1 VTNPRSARGYNKL
14 SALKAERL
22 KEPGRHSDGRNLY
35 LIVDPSG
42 AKRWAFI
49 YRWKQPGV
57 KGAGRLREMGLGSF
71 DKVSLQKAR
80 EKAAEALELLG
91 DGKDPITVKRTV
103 VIVPTFAELADQWIE
118 ERKSFVRSGKS
129 IDRWKRALHTYAAKL
144 GDLQVD
150 QIGVDEVL
158 AVLKPMWIAKAHSA
172 KLLRGYVEK
181 VLDVAKVR
189 GFRSGENPARWKG
202 HLEHLLVA
210 TPKLQRGH
218 QRAVPY
224 AAVPGIV
231 ARLQTMDSISAWA
244 LEFQILHA
252 LRPGNVYGARWS
264 EFDLER
270 RIWTIPGDAMKA
282 GREHQLP
289 LGDRALDILKKAALL
304 RQPDSDLV
312 FHGQKLG
319 RPLSNMAFVMLLRR
333 LGVDATAHG
342 FRSCFRDWAG
352 EETDYPRD
360 LVEMQM
366 AHAVGDETERAY
378 RRMKALDRR
387 RPLMA
392 DWEYFCI
399 GRKKAL
405 PEPANDLIAAQGAV
419 SQARTSSELQ

>member
-1 VTNPRSARGYNKL
+1 MTKTPSRRGYNKL
-14 SALKAERL
+14 SALKADRL
-22 KEPGRHSDGRNLY
+22 KETGRHSDGRNLY
-35 LIVDPSG
+35 LVIDASG

-80 EKAAEALELLG
+80 EKATEALELLG
-91 DGKDPITVKRTV
+91 DGKDPITVKRTIV
-103 VIVPTFAELADQWIE
+103 VVPTFAELADQWIE
-118 ERKSFVRSGKS
+118 ERTPFVRSGKS
-129 IDRWKRALHTYAAKL
+129 VDRWKRSLHTHAAKL
-144 GDLQVD
+144 GKLQID

-158 AVLKPMWIAKAHSA
+158 SVLKPMWTSKAHSA
-172 KLLRGYVEK
+172 KLTRGYVEK

-202 HLEHLLVA
+202 RLEHLLVA

-218 QRAVPY
+218 QRAVHY
-224 AAVPGIV
+224 AEVPDIV
-231 ARLQTMDSISAWA
+231 ARLQTMDSVTAWA

-264 EFDLER
+264 EFDLEQ
-270 RIWTIPGDAMKA
+270 RIWTIPGAAMKA

-289 LGDRALDILKKAALL
+289 LGDRALAILQKAALL
-304 RQPDSDLV
+304 RQLDSEIV

-342 FRSCFRDWAG
+342 FRSSFSDWAG
-352 EETDYPRD
+352 EETEYPQE
-360 LVEMQM
+360 LVEMQIS
-366 AHAVGDETERAY
+366 HAVGNETARAY
-378 RRMKALDRR
+378 RRLRAVERR
-387 RPLMA
+387 RTMMD
-392 DWEYFCI
+392 DWEAFCL
-399 GRKKAL
+399 GRKQAL
-405 PEPANDLIAAQGAV
+405 PEPANDQIAA
-419 SQARTSSELQ
+419 

>member
-1 VTNPRSARGYNKL
+1 MTNPRSARGYHKL
-14 SALKAERL
+14 SDLKIKRL
-22 KEPGRHSDGRNLY
+22 KEPGSYGDGRNLY

-42 AKRWAFI
+42 SKRWMFR
-49 YRWKQPGV
+49 YRWKQPGTT
-57 KGAGRLREMGLGSF
+57 GNGRQRDMGLGSL

-80 EKAAEALELLG
+80 EKAAQALELLG
-91 DGKDPITVKRTV
+91 EGKDPLAVKHTV
-103 VIVPTFAELADQWIE
+103 VVVPTFAELADQWIA
-118 ERKSFVRSGKS
+118 ERKPSVTSKS
-129 IDRWKRALHTYAAKL
+129 NDRHKRLLLKHGSKLCAL
-144 GDLQVD
+144 
-150 QIGVDEVL
+150 GVDRVGVEEVL
-158 AVLKPMWIAKAHSA
+158 GVLKPIWTDKAHTA
-172 KLLRGYVEK
+172 KLLRSYIKK

-189 GFRSGENPARWKG
+189 GFRHGENPAQWEG
-202 HLEHLLVA
+202 HLEHLLVS

-218 QRAVPY
+218 QRAVAY

-231 ARLQTMDSISAWA
+231 ARLQTMDSVSAWA

-270 RIWTIPGDAMKA
+270 RVWTIPAAAMKA
-282 GREHQLP
+282 RREHQLP
-289 LGDRALDILKKAALL
+289 LGDRALEILKKAALL

-312 FHGQKLG
+312 FHGRKLG

-366 AHAVGDETERAY
+366 AHAVGDESERAY
-378 RRMKALDRR
+378 RRMKALERR

-392 DWEYFCI
+392 DWEAFCR
-399 GRKKAL
+399 GRKEAL
-405 PEPANDLIAAQGAV
+405 PEAANDQMAA
-419 SQARTSSELQ
+419 

>member
-1 VTNPRSARGYNKL
+1 VTNPRSAKGCNKL
-14 SALKAERL
+14 SDLKIRRL
-22 KEPGRHSDGRNLY
+22 KEPGLHSDGNNLY
-35 LIVDPSG
+35 LAVDPSG
-42 AKRWAFI
+42 AKRWVFK

-57 KGAGRLREMGLGSF
+57 TGAGRPREMGLGSF
-71 DKVSLQKAR
+71 NKVSLQKAR
-80 EKAAEALELLG
+80 EKAAQALELLG
-91 DGKDPITVKRTV
+91 EGKDPLAVKHTV
-103 VIVPTFAELADQWIE
+103 VVVPTFAELVDQWIE
-118 ERKSFVRSGKS
+118 ERKPFVRSGKS
-129 IDRWKRALHTYAAKL
+129 VDRWKRLLHTYAAKL
-144 GDLQVD
+144 GDIRVD

-158 AVLKPMWIAKAHSA
+158 SVLKPIWTAKSHSA
-172 KLLRGYVEK
+172 KLTRGYVEK

-189 GFRSGENPARWKG
+189 GFRSGENPARLKG

-231 ARLQTMDSISAWA
+231 ARLQAMDSVTAWA

-270 RIWTIPGDAMKA
+270 RIWTIPGAAMKA

-289 LGDRALDILKKAALL
+289 LGDRALAILQKAALL
-304 RQPDSDLV
+304 RQPDSEIV

-342 FRSCFRDWAG
+342 FRSSFSDWAG
-352 EETDYPRD
+352 EETEYPQE
-360 LVEMQM
+360 LVEMQIS
-366 AHAVGDETERAY
+366 HAVGNETARAY
-378 RRMKALDRR
+378 RRLRALERR
-387 RPLMA
+387 RAMMA
-392 DWEYFCI
+392 DWEAFCL
-399 GRKKAL
+399 GRKQAL
-405 PEPANDLIAAQGAV
+405 PEPANDQIAA
-419 SQARTSSELQ
+419 

>member
-1 VTNPRSARGYNKL
+1 VTNPRSARSYNRL

-49 YRWKQPGV
+49 YRWKQPGA

-71 DKVSLQKAR
+71 DKVTLQKAR

-118 ERKSFVRSGKS
+118 ERASSVTSKSS
-129 IDRWKRALHTYAAKL
+129 DRHKRLLQKHGSKLCALS
-144 GDLQVD
+144 VD
-150 QIGVDEVL
+150 QVGVDEVL
-158 AVLKPMWIAKAHSA
+158 SVLKPLWIEKSPTA
-172 KLLRGYVEK
+172 KLLRGYIRK
-181 VLDVAKVR
+181 VLDLAKVR
-189 GFRSGENPARWKG
+189 GFRNGENPALWVG

-231 ARLQTMDSISAWA
+231 ARLQTMDSVSAWA

-264 EFDLER
+264 ELDLVR
-270 RIWTIPGDAMKA
+270 RVWTIPAAAMKA
-282 GREHQLP
+282 RREHQLP
-289 LGDRALDILKKAALL
+289 LGDRALEILKKAALL

-312 FHGQKLG
+312 FHGRKLG

-366 AHAVGDETERAY
+366 AHAVGDESERAY
-378 RRMKALDRR
+378 RRMKALERR

-392 DWEYFCI
+392 DWEAFCL
-399 GRKKAL
+399 GRKEAL
-405 PEPANDLIAAQGAV
+405 PEAANDQMAA
-419 SQARTSSELQ
+419 